1 MEFYL
6 KPQQKMAQMIKNN
19 LFTLLLLLAAC
30 QTTAQSLV
38 HSGQLSGYA
47 AANPGPNSTF
57 LSGLRYIPALNFT
70 IPAWNDINIEGE
82 LSLNGYTNLSVT
94 GGENELSGKL
104 APYRGWI
111 KLSGNRFEVRA
122 GLQKINFGSAS
133 MLRPLMWFD
142 RLDARDPLQL
152 TGGVYGMLGRYYF
165 SNNAN
170 LWLWGLYGNSDPR
183 GWDYLKSDS
192 RRPEFGGRL
201 QLPIPSGEM
210 ALSYHN
216 RKIDDIL
223 EPPDE
228 LFPAIH
234 LNHTEQKVGFDIRA
248 DIVIGVWAEAT
259 AKRKGGFSLQWER
272 MLTLGSDYT
281 FGIGNGLAVTAEY
294 LTFGSAETLGGKPV
308 ASDSF
313 VALSANYPLSVISS
327 VSGMVYINPADGDLY
342 RFLNISMVFDRF
354 SYYLIGYWNPDN
366 YRLFNTEAGSNPFN
380 GKGFNIMVV
389 FNY

>member
-1 MEFYL
+1 
-6 KPQQKMAQMIKNN
+6 MAKMIKNN
-19 LFTLLLLLAAC
+19 LFPLLLLMTAC
-30 QTTAQSLV
+30 QINAQSLV
-38 HSGQLSGYA
+38 HSGQISGFTA
-47 AANPGPNSTF
+47 INPGANSTF

-70 IPAWNDINIEGE
+70 IPAWDDIRIEGE
-82 LSLNGYTNLSVT
+82 LSLNGYTNLSVAS
-94 GGENELSGKL
+94 GEKDLTGKL
-104 APYRGWI
+104 EPYRGWI
-111 KLSGNRFEVRA
+111 KISGNRFEVRA

-133 MLRPLMWFD
+133 MLRSLMWFD
-142 RLDARDPLQL
+142 RMDARDPLQL
-152 TGGVYGMLGRYYF
+152 TGGVYGLLGRYYF

-170 LWLWGLYGNSDPR
+170 IWIWGLYGNSDPR

-210 ALSYHN
+210 AFSYHN

-228 LFPAIH
+228 LFPAIP
-234 LNHTEQKVGFDIRA
+234 LNHTEQKAGFDIRA
-248 DIVIGVWAEAT
+248 DIVVGIWAEAT
-259 AKRKGGFSLQWER
+259 AKRNSGFSPEWER

-281 FGIGNGLAVTAEY
+281 FGIGNGLSVTAEY
-294 LTFGSAETLGGKPV
+294 LTFASAGTLGGEPV
-308 ASDSF
+308 TSDSF
-313 VALSANYPLSVISS
+313 VALSANYPLSVISTL
-327 VSGMVYINPADGDLY
+327 SGMVYLNPADGDLY

-366 YRLFNTEAGSNPFN
+366 YKLFNTEAGSNPFN

-389 FNY
+389 LNY